1 MAKLERKTKPVLA
14 LTKNFERKQPKIV
27 AKRQYTPNRQCKIAK
42 LRTCDKEDTLD
53 WIRARPS
60 QK

>member
-1 MAKLERKTKPVLA
+1 MAKPVLA